1 MTEMKKPEPSPEHQ
15 WLQRLTGDWT
25 YEGEANMG
33 PDAPAAQFRGTER
46 VRSLGD
52 LWVVSEGEGGM
63 PGGDTSQS
71 LMTLG
76 YDPKK
81 QRFVGTFVSAM
92 MAWMWVYDGT
102 LEGNRLTL
110 ATEGPSMSDD
120 GSTGRYRDIIELRS
134 DTERVMTSEA
144 QTPDGSWTHVMTMT
158 ARRR

>member
-15 WLQRLTGDWT
+15 WLQRLIGDWT

-33 PDAPAAQFRGTER
+33 PDAPAAQFRGSER

-52 LWVVSEGEGGM
+52 IWIVSEGEGGM
-63 PGGDTSQS
+63 PGGDTSPS

-81 QRFVGTFVSAM
+81 QRFVGTFLSAM

-102 LEGNRLTL
+102 LEGDRLVL
-110 ATEGPSMSDD
+110 DTEGPSMSDD
-120 GSTGRYRDIIELRS
+120 GTTARYRDIIELRS
-134 DTERVMTSEA
+134 DTERTMTSESL
-144 QTPDGSWTHVMTMT
+144 TPDGSWTRIMTMT
-158 ARRR
+158 LRRK